1 MSDEALRDHL
11 VRLLTWEDAHV
22 SYDAA
27 VKDLAPELR
36 GKKPDTAAYSP
47 WQVLEHLRL
56 TQWDILDFCRN
67 PDYQERE
74 WPKDYWPE
82 AADPPNAGAWDES
95 VRSYQRDRGEMVK
108 IANDKSIDLFAK
120 IPHGSGQT
128 YLREILLVADHNAYH
143 VGGLVVLRRQLGA
156 WPG

>member
-1 MSDEALRDHL
+1 MSDDALRDHL

-27 VKDLAPELR
+27 VKDLVPELR
-36 GKKPDTAAYSP
+36 GKKPENAAYSP

-56 TQWDILDFCRN
+56 TQFDILDFCRN
-67 PDYQERE
+67 PNYQERE

-82 AADPPNAGAWDES
+82 AAEPSSDDAWDASIRSYHRDRAEMVKLAEDES
-95 VRSYQRDRGEMVK
+95 V
-108 IANDKSIDLFAK
+108 DLFAK